1 MSWRDGSGASVA
13 TVLGAVTLAALA
25 IATITIVTLAWGP

>member
-1 MSWRDGSGASVA
+1 MPWRNGSGASTA
-13 TVLGAVTLAALA
+13 IVLGAVLAAALA